1 MNPLKLFDLGWIT
14 LELNTVLSTAPL
26 KCKLRLSKR
35 NVGSG
40 LFLSLQRLGC
50 CRLANASA
58 RVHFQRLSQ
67 ALLRPSFSL
76 LSSFALKLCF
86 RQGDVKGLV

>member
-26 KCKLRLSKR
+26 KCKDLSKR
-35 NVGSG
+35 NLGSG
-40 LFLSLQRLGC
+40 LFLSLQRLGR

-58 RVHFQRLSQ
+58 RIRFQRLSQ
-67 ALLRPSFSL
+67 ALLRPSVSL
-76 LSSFALKLCF
+76 LSSLAFKICF
-86 RQGDVKGLV
+86 RQGC